1 MRIRPFFW
9 GLFALVCVGILMW
22 AAIVPR
28 QVSAQL
34 SIQLMRKPS
43 VSQPTSLRVQ
53 ATDVQGVPIDD
64 AQIALQAWM
73 TTMPMGTSPTVT
85 TPQGQGAYLVQ
96 VNLSMAGPWMIAIS
110 MHANGFAPLR
120 QMVAVQV
127 LSAFPSGSARSETFQ
142 ASTESGETVCAA
154 ALASRLT
161 A

>member
-22 AAIVPR
+22 AAIMPR
-28 QVSAQL
+28 QVPAQV
-34 SIQLMRKPS
+34 SIHLMQKPS
-43 VSQPTSLRVQ
+43 AARPTSLLVEV
-53 ATDVQGVPIDD
+53 TDAQGVPIPD

-73 TTMPMGTSPTVT
+73 TTMPMGTPPVVT
-85 TPQGQGAYLVQ
+85 IPQGQGAYLVQ
-96 VNLSMAGPWMIAIS
+96 VNLSMAGPWMIAIL

-127 LSAFPSGSARSETFQ
+127 LSAFSPGSAWSEILQ
-142 ASTESGETVCAA
+142 APTESGETAWAA
-154 ALASRLT
+154 AMASRAT